1 MKKKIEF
8 YHNDHIS
15 GAHLARYR
23 VKGWVL
29 MENRLKKIIFV
40 EKQVMI
46 MNALDNL
53 GVWAFNF

>member
-1 MKKKIEF
+1 
-8 YHNDHIS
+8 
-15 GAHLARYR
+15 
-23 VKGWVL
+23 